1 MFCARLV
8 KICLMEDSKTI
19 LKKRKKRDVNMV
31 EREKMMPEN
40 FSRGSI
46 SNELV
51 KSIEALY
58 MT

>member
-1 MFCARLV
+1 
-8 KICLMEDSKTI
+8 
-19 LKKRKKRDVNMV
+19 MV

-51 KSIEALY
+51 KRIEALY

>member
-51 KSIEALY
+51 KRIEALY